1 MNVSSYVR
9 KKMSFRELFILWT
22 LHRRANRSLVK
33 MDYYIKRGNHKIAC
47 KYEDLAYKS
56 DDAFVDFIVE
66 MNTKYA

>member
-1 MNVSSYVR
+1 
-9 KKMSFRELFILWT
+9 
-22 LHRRANRSLVK
+22 

-47 KYEDLAYKS
+47 KYEDLAYTS